1 MNYRDI
7 DLNLLMVLHALL
19 EERSVSRAALRLG
32 VSQPAV
38 SLSLAK
44 IRDLFGDDIFIRA
57 GPGLVL
63 TERAQD
69 LQKALSGISQILQN
83 DVLQARAFDPLSA
96 RDNFVFCTSDLG
108 EIYFF
113 PRLLSAMREQ
123 APGCALECVSLPPR
137 ELAKAME
144 RGEIDLAIGY
154 FPDLEI
160 KAFYSKLLFHL
171 GLATIARKDH
181 PTIRGRITL
190 DQFTQVPHV
199 VVTHESRHQE
209 QYEKYIASEQI
220 PRRIVARLA
229 HLSTAPHLVSQSDA
243 ISVVPAV
250 AVDTYGE
257 ALNLQSLALPF
268 TLEPLEVKLYWHARA
283 SRNPRLHWLKTL
295 ADTLFSPP
303 GPPAGAGKMPGM
315 AIPNIRK

>member
-1 MNYRDI
+1 MNYRDL

-19 EERSVSRAALRLG
+19 EARSVSRAALRLG

-38 SLSLAK
+38 SLSLSK
-44 IRDLFGDDIFIRA
+44 IRELFGDEIFIRS
-57 GPGLVL
+57 GSELVL

-69 LQKALSGISQILQN
+69 LQKALSEINQILQSQ
-83 DVLQARAFDPLSA
+83 VLQVRAFDPLSA

-113 PRLLSAMREQ
+113 PRLLSAIQEQ

-137 ELAKAME
+137 DLAKAME
-144 RGEIDLAIGY
+144 SGEIDLAIGY

-171 GLATIARKDH
+171 GLVIMARKGH
-181 PTIRGRITL
+181 PLISERITL
-190 DQFTQVPHV
+190 KQFMDVPHV

-209 QYEKYIASEQI
+209 RYEKYVASHQI
-220 PRRIVARLA
+220 QRRIVARLA

-243 ISVVPAV
+243 IAVVPAV
-250 AVDTYGE
+250 AVATYGE
-257 ALNLQSLALPF
+257 ALNLQSLVLPF
-268 TLEPLEVKLYWHARA
+268 KLEPLEVKLYWHARA
-283 SRNPRLHWLKTL
+283 SRNPRLLWLKTL
-295 ADTLFSPP
+295 VDNLFSRS
-303 GPPAGAGKMPGM
+303 
-315 AIPNIRK
+315 NET